1 MKLPVDFLVRLL
13 TMITHVCVYIYIYI
27 YITKQIN
34 GVAFCTVHTD

>member
-27 YITKQIN
+27 YKVCGEVIKESI
-34 GVAFCTVHTD
+34 